1 MGASARS
8 GFAFRAPRPSICYP
22 EGVRAERES
31 TLECPDEESLHRY
44 LEGKVVSSRAEAIRA
59 HLVVCSVCR
68 AGAASIGASNAGD
81 ERADI
86 GQKDEEIPSLIDGR
100 YAPERVLGR
109 GASATVYVALDRRL
123 GERVALKV
131 FRGLGEKVAQ
141 ELLLARRISHPNVCR
156 VFDAG
161 VADGAAY
168 LTMELVDG
176 RTLADL
182 LAEHEGEP
190 LPDGDR
196 VVRDILKGLAAAH
209 EAGIVHRDLK
219 PQNVLVDPTGRVVLT
234 DFGLA
239 RLASEEESRARLI
252 GTPATWSPEQARGE
266 PATFASDVYSF
277 GVVAYRV
284 LTGVSF
290 KLSSSDPFRK
300 LAPSYRRLLARALAL
315 SPQER
320 VQSAGEALRLLE
332 GGSGPRGV
340 PVVLVLVLVALVALA
355 AVGLALRPARAPS
368 PAGIATSEPSSRPD
382 ISSVPGPPSALVPLP
397 EASSPA
403 VSASPRPPASSAP
416 RGSAHLPASHA
427 PRPATPPL
435 DVAPKATSTAA
446 PSAAPDLLF
455 GK

>member
-1 MGASARS
+1 M
-8 GFAFRAPRPSICYP
+8 
-22 EGVRAERES
+22 RAERES
-31 TLECPDEESLHRY
+31 PLECPDEESLHRY
-44 LEGKVVSSRAEAIRA
+44 LEGKVASSRAETIRA

-68 AGAASIGASNAGD
+68 AGAASLGASNAGA
-81 ERADI
+81 ELA
-86 GQKDEEIPSLIDGR
+86 GGGEKNEEIPSLIDGR

-190 LPDGDR
+190 LPEGDR
-196 VVRDILKGLAAAH
+196 IVREILKGLAAAH

-219 PQNVLVDPTGRVVLT
+219 PQNVLVDPSGRVVLT

-290 KLSSSDPFRK
+290 KLSATEPFRK
-300 LAPSYRRLLARALAL
+300 LAPSYRRLLTRALAL
-315 SPQER
+315 APHER

-332 GGSGPRGV
+332 GGAGPRGLPLGV
-340 PVVLVLVLVALVALA
+340 GLGLGALVLFAAVAL
-355 AVGLALRPARAPS
+355 GLRHTRAPS
-368 PAGIATSEPSSRPD
+368 PSGLATSEPSSRPD
-382 ISSVPGPPSALVPLP
+382 VSSVPGSPSALSSAPV
-397 EASSPA
+397 ASSPA
-403 VSASPRPPASSAP
+403 MSASPPPSAASVAP
-416 RGSAHLPASHA
+416 RGSAQLPASHG
-427 PRPATPPL
+427 PRPTPSTVE
-435 DVAPKATSTAA
+435 VAPKATSAA
-446 PSAAPDLLF
+446 TPSAAPDLLF

>member
-1 MGASARS
+1 VG
-8 GFAFRAPRPSICYP
+8 
-22 EGVRAERES
+22 AERES

-44 LEGKVVSSRAEAIRA
+44 LEGKVASSRAEAIRA

-68 AGAASIGASNAGD
+68 AGAASLGASNAD
-81 ERADI
+81 AEPADTDL
-86 GQKDEEIPSLIDGR
+86 KSEEIPALIDGR

-182 LAEHEGEP
+182 LAAHEGEP
-190 LPDGDR
+190 LPEGDR
-196 VVRDILKGLAAAH
+196 IVREILKGLAAAH

-219 PQNVLVDPTGRVVLT
+219 PQNVLVDPSGRVVLT

-290 KLSSSDPFRK
+290 KLSATEPFRK
-300 LAPSYRRLLARALAL
+300 LSPSYRRLLSRALAL
-315 SPQER
+315 APHER

-332 GGSGPRGV
+332 GGSAPRGL
-340 PVVLVLVLVALVALA
+340 PLGLGLGALVLLA
-355 AVGLALRPARAPS
+355 AVGLGLRHARAPS
-368 PAGIATSEPSSRPD
+368 PPGLATSEPSAGPD
-382 ISSVPGPPSALVPLP
+382 VSSVPGSAVSSAPV
-397 EASSPA
+397 ASSP
-403 VSASPRPPASSAP
+403 VGSASPQPSAASIAP
-416 RGSAHLPASHA
+416 RGSAHLPAAHVS
-427 PRPATPPL
+427 RPTPSSVE
-435 DVAPKATSTAA
+435 VAPKATSTAA
-446 PSAAPDLLF
+446 PSAAPELLF

>member
-1 MGASARS
+1 
-8 GFAFRAPRPSICYP
+8 
-22 EGVRAERES
+22 
-31 TLECPDEESLHRY
+31 
-44 LEGKVVSSRAEAIRA
+44 
-59 HLVVCSVCR
+59 
-68 AGAASIGASNAGD
+68 
-81 ERADI
+81 
-86 GQKDEEIPSLIDGR
+86 
-100 YAPERVLGR
+100 
-109 GASATVYVALDRRL
+109 VYVAFDKRL

-156 VFDAG
+156 VYDAG

-182 LAEHEGEP
+182 LAAHEGEP

-196 VVRDILKGLAAAH
+196 IVRDILKGLAAAH

-219 PQNVLVDPTGRVVLT
+219 PQNVLVDENGRVVLT

-284 LTGVSF
+284 LTGASF
-290 KLSSSDPFRK
+290 KLSSAEPFRK
-300 LAPSYRRLLARALAL
+300 LAPGYRRLLARALAL

-320 VQSAGEALRLLE
+320 VQSAGEALRLLDRGE
-332 GGSGPRGV
+332 GRRGV
-340 PVVLVLVLVALVALA
+340 SLGIALTLGAVAAVLVAVG
-355 AVGLALRPARAPS
+355 VGLRREPSPSLTPGGLVTGAPS
-368 PAGIATSEPSSRPD
+368 SPSASSMPAPASASAAPSSTAIPAASAVPSSTSSSVAPRASAHPPAGHSPPRPSASTLE
-382 ISSVPGPPSALVPLP
+382 VPPSA
-397 EASSPA
+397 
-403 VSASPRPPASSAP
+403 
-416 RGSAHLPASHA
+416 
-427 PRPATPPL
+427 T
-435 DVAPKATSTAA
+435 APKG
-446 PSAAPDLLF
+446 PDLLF